1 MKVGDIMPDK
11 LTNSKLYLFLYTM
24 KEYQRFSG
32 ELCSHELTADYDAES
47 YVQIN
52 TKLILLRKYG
62 SKGEPVFIE
71 EILDEMKKTYPH
83 KSEEASKILNE
94 YHEIINMQIEQILAD
109 GTKLNLYQT
118 IEDVMYGLY
127 LHADAN
133 RIQRLVQ
140 TDEQLRFACIRK
152 YVEDFEKV
160 LFKIIKCLREC
171 GMDVEEIHK
180 EHASIIA
187 FGNQSESQNVV
198 NSPFWSNMY
207 GHDADDEELKK
218 DVISVDLLDKL
229 IFASTKKDWKDYSEA
244 REFFLG
250 IKNPG
255 ISSKVRYNEQHTMAY
270 VRIHPNVEEAFVIN
284 SPHIINDIYEIS
296 LVKDHGM
303 VEWKIYSLGGH
314 LDSYIIEK

>member
-1 MKVGDIMPDK
+1 MTDK

-229 IFASTKKDWKDYSEA
+229 IFPSTKKDWKDYSEA

>member
-1 MKVGDIMPDK
+1 MPDK

-24 KEYQRFSG
+24 KEYQRFFG
-32 ELCSHELTADYDAES
+32 ELCSHELTDGYDAES

-140 TDEQLRFACIRK
+140 TDEQLCFTCIRK

-207 GHDADDEELKK
+207 GHDADD
-218 DVISVDLLDKL
+218 
-229 IFASTKKDWKDYSEA
+229 
-244 REFFLG
+244 
-250 IKNPG
+250 
-255 ISSKVRYNEQHTMAY
+255 
-270 VRIHPNVEEAFVIN
+270 
-284 SPHIINDIYEIS
+284 
-296 LVKDHGM
+296 
-303 VEWKIYSLGGH
+303 
-314 LDSYIIEK
+314 

>member
-1 MKVGDIMPDK
+1 MPDK

-133 RIQRLVQ
+133 RIRRLVQ

-207 GHDADDEELKK
+207 GHDADDEELKQIYGQLVPEDIEILIRCNVFLEELK
-218 DVISVDLLDKL
+218 KEVISVDLLDKL
-229 IFASTKKDWKDYSEA
+229 IFPSTKKDWKDYSEA
-244 REFFLG
+244 REFCKCF
-250 IKNPG
+250 K
-255 ISSKVRYNEQHTMAY
+255 T
-270 VRIHPNVEEAFVIN
+270 
-284 SPHIINDIYEIS
+284 
-296 LVKDHGM
+296 
-303 VEWKIYSLGGH
+303 
-314 LDSYIIEK
+314 

>member
-1 MKVGDIMPDK
+1 MTDK

-83 KSEEASKILNE
+83 KSEEASKILDE

-140 TDEQLRFACIRK
+140 TDEQLRFTCIRK

-198 NSPFWSNMY
+198 NSPFGLNMY
-207 GHDADDEELKK
+207 GHDADDEELKQIYGQLVPEDIEILIRCNIFFEELKK

-229 IFASTKKDWKDYSEA
+229 IFPSTKKD
-244 REFFLG
+244 
-250 IKNPG
+250 
-255 ISSKVRYNEQHTMAY
+255 
-270 VRIHPNVEEAFVIN
+270 
-284 SPHIINDIYEIS
+284 
-296 LVKDHGM
+296 
-303 VEWKIYSLGGH
+303 
-314 LDSYIIEK
+314 